1 VQRLPFWTW
10 LAMALV
16 CGTVAAIMALGWLKD
31 LSQQTCRDDANLLP
45 MVVAAQ
51 EIPALTVLNRE
62 QLAMRQF
69 PRDSRPQGSFAQLEE
84 VKGRVSLYPLAA
96 GEPILAAKLAPP
108 GAVPGLPA
116 LVSAD
121 KRAMTVKVDE
131 ASGVGG
137 FLSPESR
144 VDVVVTFSRG
154 DFGKDPIA
162 KVVLQDLKVL
172 GVGQRIE
179 NRPGEKPQVV
189 PTVTLEVSPEDG
201 ERLALA
207 TQEGHIALVLRGLRD
222 QTLVATAGISVNRL
236 VSKGAEK
243 PELAVAP
250 PAARPVEVLRGL
262 ERQSV
267 SF

>member
-1 VQRLPFWTW
+1 
-10 LAMALV
+10 MALGF
-16 CGTVAAIMALGWLKD
+16 GTVAAIMALGWLRGM
-31 LSQQTCRDDANLLP
+31 SQQTCRDEANLLP
-45 MVVAAQ
+45 AVVAAQ

-62 QLAMRQF
+62 QLAVRQF
-69 PRDSRPQGSFAQLEE
+69 SKDSRPPGSFLQVEE
-84 VKGRVSLYPLAA
+84 VKGRVSLYPLTP
-96 GEPILAAKLAPP
+96 GEPILGSKLAPP

-116 LVSAD
+116 LVPAD

-131 ASGVGG
+131 ASGVAG
-137 FLSPESR
+137 FLTPESR
-144 VDVVVTFSRG
+144 VDVVVTLSRG
-154 DFGKDPIA
+154 DYGKDPIA

-172 GVGQRIE
+172 GVGQRLE

-207 TQEGHIALVLRGLRD
+207 TQEGHIALVLRGLKD
-222 QTLVATAGISVNRL
+222 QNLVATGGVSVNRL
-236 VSKGAEK
+236 LSKGAAR
-243 PELAVAP
+243 PELAGAT